1 MDFALLEAVPD
12 AIVIVDGRD
21 GAIAWVNRLAEELF
35 GWPRQ
40 ELLGKPVEVLVPRRL
55 REAHAGH
62 RGGYER
68 AALTRPMGLG
78 LDLYGLRRD
87 GSEFAAEISLAPL
100 ELEGRRYAVAAVR
113 DVTERRKLEERARL
127 WRQAQEEVRERDEF
141 LSVASHELRTPVA
154 ALQLQIQT
162 LQRASRAG
170 GDPLPRPVLD
180 RLETLERQT
189 RRIALLVNDLL
200 DLSRLRMGK
209 PELKREE
216 MDLAELV
223 REAVE
228 HFREIV
234 PPGTELAFRADGPC
248 PGRWDRL
255 RLEQVVTNL
264 LVNAVKFGAGRPISI
279 SVELDADRAWLAV
292 EDRGIGIA
300 EEHHE
305 RVFGRFERA
314 VPSQQFAGLGLGL
327 WIARQLVEAHGGT
340 IHLRSSPGAGSTF
353 TVELPCR
360 ASSAGDGR
368 EVAKP
373 I

>member
-21 GAIAWVNRLAEELF
+21 GVIAWANRLAEELF

-40 ELLGKPVEVLVPRRL
+40 ELAGKPVEVLVPRRL
-55 REAHAGH
+55 REAHTAH

-68 AALTRPMGLG
+68 APLTRPMGLG
-78 LDLYGLRRD
+78 LDLAGVRRD

-100 ELEGRRYAVAAVR
+100 GMEGRRYVVAAIR

-154 ALQLQIQT
+154 ALQLQIQM
-162 LQRASRAG
+162 LQRASRG
-170 GDPLPRPVLD
+170 GGPLPQPMLE

-189 RRIALLVNDLL
+189 RRIGLLVNDLL
-200 DLSRLRMGK
+200 DLSRLRIGG
-209 PELKREE
+209 PELKLEE
-216 MDLAELV
+216 MDLRELV
-223 REAVE
+223 REAVQ
-228 HFREIV
+228 HFREIA
-234 PPGTELAFRADGPC
+234 PPGTELTFQGDAPC

-264 LVNAVKFGAGRPISI
+264 LVNAVKFGAGRPVSV
-279 SVELDADRAWLAV
+279 SVEGDAQRVRLAV

-314 VPSQQFAGLGLGL
+314 VSSQHFAGLGLGL
-327 WIARQLVEAHGGT
+327 WIARQIVEAHGGT
-340 IHLRSSPGAGSTF
+340 ILLRSAPGAGSTF
-353 TVELPCR
+353 TVELPRR
-360 ASSAGDGR
+360 ARSVGDGR
-368 EVAKP
+368 EAAKP

>member
-21 GAIAWVNRLAEELF
+21 GAIAYVNHLAEELF

-40 ELLGKPVEVLVPRRL
+40 QLLGKPVEVLIPARY
-55 REAHAGH
+55 REAHVLH
-62 RGGYER
+62 RGGYDR
-68 AALTRPMGLG
+68 DPLTRPMGLG
-78 LDLYGLRRD
+78 LDLTGVRKD

-100 ELEGRRYAVAAVR
+100 EQGGRRYAVSAIR

-154 ALQLQIQT
+154 ALQLQLQT

-170 GDPLPRPVLD
+170 EPLPPPMLQK
-180 RLETLERQT
+180 LETLERQT
-189 RRIALLVNDLL
+189 RRIGLLVNELL

-209 PELKREE
+209 LELKLEE
-216 MDLAELV
+216 VDLADLA

-234 PPGTELAFRADGPC
+234 PPGSELTLRADGSC

-255 RLEQVVTNL
+255 RVEQVVTNL
-264 LVNAVKFGAGRPISI
+264 LVNAVKFGAGRPIAVT
-279 SVELDADRAWLAV
+279 VESDADRARLSV

-300 EEHHE
+300 EEHHD

-314 VPSQQFAGLGLGL
+314 VSAQQFGGLGLGL
-327 WIARQLVEAHGGT
+327 WIARQIAEAHGGT
-340 IHLRSSPGAGSTF
+340 IRLQSTPGTGSTF
-353 TVELPCR
+353 TMELPR
-360 ASSAGDGR
+360 LPPGAARS
-368 EVAKP
+368 EP
-373 I
+373 PE

>member
-12 AIVIVDGRD
+12 AIVLVDGRD
-21 GAIAWVNRLAEELF
+21 GTIAWANRLAEELF
-35 GWPRQ
+35 GWPHQ

-55 REAHAGH
+55 REAHAAH

-68 AALTRPMGLG
+68 APLARPMGLG
-78 LDLYGLRRD
+78 LDLSGLRRD

-100 ELEGRRYAVAAVR
+100 ELEGRRYAVAAIR

-154 ALQLQIQT
+154 AVQLQIQM
-162 LQRASRAG
+162 LRRASRI
-170 GDPLPRPVLD
+170 GDPLPQPMLD

-189 RRIALLVNDLL
+189 RRIGLLVNELL

-209 PELKREE
+209 PDLKLEE
-216 MDLAELV
+216 VDLAELV

-228 HFREIV
+228 HFREIA
-234 PPGTELAFRADGPC
+234 PPGTELAFHAGAPC

-264 LVNAVKFGAGRPISI
+264 LVNAVKFGAGRPISV
-279 SVELDADRAWLAV
+279 SVDIDAERARLAV

-314 VPSQQFAGLGLGL
+314 VSSQQFAGLGLGL

-340 IHLRSSPGAGSTF
+340 IYLRSSPGAGSTF
-353 TVELPCR
+353 TVELPRR
-360 ASSAGDGR
+360 APSAGDGR
-368 EVAKP
+368 MAAKP